1 MFHAGQQSA
10 QDRRYTVVPQ
20 RERLRRS
27 NSADEGRDGC
37 GRGQLQRTEKGS
49 PMSTGALF
57 GVLVIGILVLT
68 PLSGRLGLPQ
78 PVVLTLFG
86 VGLAQ
91 VPGVPEV
98 QVDPEHILPAV
109 LPPLLFAA
117 TLRTSATEFRRSAGA
132 VLALAV
138 GLTAATAVVVAVVA
152 HLVGLP
158 WGPAA
163 VLGAVV
169 SPPDPVA
176 ATSISRRL
184 RLPGRL
190 VTVLEGEG
198 LFNDAT
204 ALVLFQ
210 VAVAAVVAGSL
221 SAGEVVLELVVA
233 IVGGVGLGLLAGVVV
248 RWLLALLTDPAAE
261 TTLTLAAP
269 YAVYL
274 GAERLHVSG
283 VLAVLL
289 LGLYLRS
296 RAAHRALT
304 SRGWLDGRAVWRYAD
319 FALTSLAFAFV
330 GLELSEVLG
339 RVDAPGETLPVA
351 ALVLATIVVTR
362 AVWVAAVSAT
372 AAGVRRRRDSPLP
385 YGWREATVVS
395 WSGMRGVVTV
405 ATALALPL
413 QTDAGGAFP
422 NRDAVVLVGLAV
434 VLVTLVGQGLT
445 LGPLV
450 RRLGVGSEEDERAV
464 LQELRGTA
472 AAAACQRLHEL
483 RDDGAEPAAVDVVL
497 ERYAALQRLPLL
509 GGGHDD
515 EQRLAVMELSEQA
528 LDAERTAVLD
538 ARRHGDVSAEASD
551 AMLAE
556 VEARALR

>member
-1 MFHAGQQSA
+1 M
-10 QDRRYTVVPQ
+10 
-20 RERLRRS
+20 S
-27 NSADEGRDGC
+27 NGG
-37 GRGQLQRTEKGS
+37 
-49 PMSTGALF
+49 LF
-57 GVLVIGILVLT
+57 AVLVLGVLVLT
-68 PLSGRLGLPQ
+68 PVSGRLGLPQ
-78 PVVLTLFG
+78 QVVLTLFG

-98 QVDPEHILPAV
+98 QFAPELILPAV

-117 TLRTSATEFRRSAGA
+117 TLRTSATEFRKSAGA
-132 VLALAV
+132 VLVLAV

-152 HLVGLP
+152 HLAGLP

-210 VAVAAVVAGSL
+210 VAVAAVVAGSV
-221 SAGEVVLELVVA
+221 SAGQVVLEFVMAV
-233 IVGGVGLGLLAGVVV
+233 VGGVVLGLLAGVVV
-248 RWLLALLTDPAAE
+248 RWLLILLTDPAAE

-269 YAVYL
+269 YAAYL

-283 VLAVLL
+283 VLAVLV

-296 RAAHRALT
+296 GVAHRALT
-304 SRGWLDGRAVWRYAD
+304 SQGWLDGRAVWRYAD
-319 FALTSLAFAFV
+319 FALTSLAFAV
-330 GLELSEVLG
+330 LGLELSQVLG
-339 RVDAPGETLPVA
+339 RVESPGDTLPLA
-351 ALVLATIVVTR
+351 ALVLAAVVVTR
-362 AVWVAAVSAT
+362 GVWVAAVSAT
-372 AAGVRRRRDSPLP
+372 AAHVRRRRDQPLP

-413 QTDAGGAFP
+413 TTDGGNACP
-422 NRDAVVLVGLAV
+422 ERDAVVLVGLSV

-450 RRLGVGSEEDERAV
+450 RGLGVGSEVDEHAV
-464 LQELRGTA
+464 LQGLRRSAVDAACRRLNELRSTGS
-472 AAAACQRLHEL
+472 
-483 RDDGAEPAAVDVVL
+483 DVAAVDAVL
-497 ERYAALQRLPLL
+497 DRYSVMRHSSLLAEDADERSSDLVELL
-509 GGGHDD
+509 
-515 EQRLAVMELSEQA
+515 AQA
-528 LDAERTAVLD
+528 LDAERTSVLE
-538 ARRHGDVSAEASD
+538 ARRRGDVSAEAAD
-551 AMLAE
+551 GVLAE
-556 VEARALR
+556 IEARALR